1 VIEFIGPA
9 FANVFD
15 ITNLVFLF
23 SAVAGG
29 ILVGALPGLTG
40 TMAIALM
47 VPFTYSLSPASALI
61 VLGGVYV
68 GAMYGGSISAILI
81 NTPGAPA
88 AIATTFDGYP
98 MAQQGRAEEAL
109 AASATGSGI
118 GGMFGTVV
126 LLFFAPVLAVVSLK
140 FGPPE
145 YFWLGVLGL
154 TIIAS
159 LSAKSMT
166 KGLLGGLLG
175 VLLSTIGL
183 SPSTG
188 EARLIFDS
196 TDLLGGID
204 VIVALIGLFCV
215 PQVLSMAETAR
226 AQSGVSLY
234 KPTKGTTI
242 RTIKFVMSRWVNL
255 LRSSIIGTIVG
266 IIPGAGGNVAGL
278 LAYQEAQRTAKDRDS
293 FGRGNIDGVIASE
306 TSNNA
311 AVEGSLVP
319 LLTLGIPGAPQAA
332 VLYGAL
338 LLHSLRPGPEL
349 FSGNGAVIT
358 YTFIFSLFI
367 ANAMMFI
374 IGISASRIYARALNL
389 PINMLMPVVLA
400 LSVVGAFA
408 GRNSPFDVILML
420 GLGIIAY
427 LGARVGLSA
436 APIALGVILGPIMER
451 GLVESMMLS
460 RASSGLTELLFS
472 RPLSILLIAMTVV
485 SAAWPFFVSYK
496 ERKKQS
502 DKEKPSRKPA
512 KLPAGS
518 LHPVLAN
525 ICLAVLSIGIAVVVY
540 VSLSAEEVE
549 PETLVVPMISAGL
562 IVLAAILLLFQAFK
576 LYQQGAILGETKPWD
591 IPSTLI
597 ALFMAIL
604 YVSLINYVGF
614 FTMTFIVLMVLGWSL
629 SPAELRVKGLA
640 KNVVTAVLVSAG
652 FYGIFVKIFN
662 VPFPEGILF

>member
-1 VIEFIGPA
+1 
-9 FANVFD
+9 
-15 ITNLVFLF
+15 
-23 SAVAGG
+23 
-29 ILVGALPGLTG
+29 
-40 TMAIALM
+40 
-47 VPFTYSLSPASALI
+47 
-61 VLGGVYV
+61 
-68 GAMYGGSISAILI
+68 
-81 NTPGAPA
+81 
-88 AIATTFDGYP
+88 
-98 MAQQGRAEEAL
+98 
-109 AASATGSGI
+109 
-118 GGMFGTVV
+118 
-126 LLFFAPVLAVVSLK
+126 
-140 FGPPE
+140 
-145 YFWLGVLGL
+145 
-154 TIIAS
+154 
-159 LSAKSMT
+159 MT
-166 KGLLGGLLG
+166 KGLLGGLIG

-204 VIVALIGLFCV
+204 VIVALIGLFCI
-215 PQVLSMAETAR
+215 PQVLGMAETAR
-226 AQSGVSLY
+226 AQAGVSLY
-234 KPTKGTTI
+234 KPEKGTTI
-242 RTIKFVMSRWVNL
+242 RTIKFVISRWGNL

-278 LAYQEAQRTAKDRDS
+278 LAYQEAQRAAKDRDS

-367 ANAMMFI
+367 ANVMMFI

-408 GRNSPFDVILML
+408 GRNSPFDVVLML

-427 LGARVGLSA
+427 LGTRVGLSA

-460 RASSGLTELLFS
+460 RASSGLMELLFS
-472 RPLSILLIAMTVV
+472 RPLSILLIAITVV
-485 SAAWPFFVSYK
+485 SAAWPFFINYK
-496 ERKKQS
+496 ERKKQGDKKES
-502 DKEKPSRKPA
+502 DRKPA

-525 ICLAVLSIGIAVVVY
+525 ICLAVLSIGISTVVY
-540 VSLSAEEVE
+540 VSLGAEEVE
-549 PETLVVPMISAGL
+549 PETLVVPMASAGL
-562 IVLAAILLLFQAFK
+562 IVFAAIMLLFQAFK
-576 LYQQGAILGETKPWD
+576 LYQQGAVLGETKPWD

-604 YVSLINYVGF
+604 YVSFINYVGF
-614 FTMTFIVLMVLGWSL
+614 FIMTFVVLMVLGWFL
-629 SPAELRVKGLA
+629 SSAELRVKGLA

-652 FYGIFVKIFN
+652 FYGVFVKIFN
-662 VPFPEGILF
+662 VPFPKGVLF